1 MSRNPAEDALEFLAI
16 IPARRAA
23 TRLPDKPLLDLGG
36 KPMVVRV
43 AESAQASGASR
54 VLVATDDEAIVAACR
69 AHDVEALMTRGDHV
83 SGTDRLAEVATLLA
97 LHDETIVVNVQGDEP
112 LLPAPLI
119 ERCARALA
127 EAADC
132 AMATACHRITRFEE
146 LQNPNIVKVVLDS
159 AQRALYFSRAPIP
172 WPRDRIAGGALAAPV
187 AALRHIGLYA
197 YRARFLRAYPGLA
210 VAPAEHTEKLE
221 QLRALWHG
229 YRIAVFETEYA
240 PEAGVDTPEDL
251 LRVRARFAADLP
263 HLGDAGRRP

>member
-172 WPRDRIAGGALAAPV
+172 FRRDKTSEAPV
-187 AALRHIGLYA
+187 AYYLHQGIYA
-197 YRARFLRAYPGLA
+197 YRRKFLLEFASWPPTPL
-210 VAPAEHTEKLE
+210 EQTEKLE
-221 QLRALWHG
+221 QLRALEHG
-229 YRIAVFETEYA
+229 KSIYVMVAARAVHGIDTAEQYA
-240 PEAGVDTPEDL
+240 EFVSRQRSVNQRKSMQA
-251 LRVRARFAADLP
+251 
-263 HLGDAGRRP
+263 